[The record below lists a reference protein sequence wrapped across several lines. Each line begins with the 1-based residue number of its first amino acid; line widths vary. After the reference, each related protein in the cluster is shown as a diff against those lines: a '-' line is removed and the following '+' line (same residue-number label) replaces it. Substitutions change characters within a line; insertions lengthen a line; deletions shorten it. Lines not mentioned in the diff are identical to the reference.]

1 MPRQILVTAALPYAN
16 GHIHLGHLVEY
27 IQTDI
32 WVRFQK
38 LRGHRCI
45 YICADDTHGTAIMIR
60 ARQEGRNE
68 EALIADMQRHHV
80 ADFAGFDI
88 AFDNY
93 GSTNCPENRELCG
106 EIWKRLRAADLVV
119 ERDVVQLYDVKAG
132 TFLADRFVKGTCPY
146 CQLPNQ
152 YGDSCDNGHTYSP
165 AELKDPVST
174 LTGTTPEVRR
184 APHLFIELEKLHD
197 FLAGWIETEGHL
209 QSEVANYLK
218 GHFLHEPLKAWD
230 VSRPAPYFGFEI
242 PDAPGNYWYVWFDA
256 PIGYMASLWDW
267 CKKHS
272 QKLDDWWPRNHN
284 VGDGREIHHFIG
296 KDIQYFHCLFW
307 PGMLQTA
314 GYRLPTKVH
323 IHGFLTVDGAKMS
336 KTKGTFVRAATYL
349 KHLNPSYLRYYYA
362 SKLGPRLD
370 DLDLNLD
377 EFVTKVNSDLVGK
390 VVNLASRTAKF
401 VETTGLSKTY
411 PDDGGLFKTAAA
423 EADAIAA
430 AYEDC
435 DYNQAMRRVMAL
447 ADKANAYIDEQA
459 PWKLKKDPARAARM
473 QGVCTVALNLFRQ
486 LAVYLAP
493 VLPRLAEQTGELL
506 NKPITDWKDT
516 QAPLI
521 GTRVAPFTHMLSRVE
536 KDQVNAMIEESKE
549 QAPATAAA
557 PVVSRSPD
565 RGTVPTEGLRT
576 LTEGHSN
583 PGDVETSGQTG
594 GTVGR
599 PSHNQAT
606 ADSGAALA
614 AEPLAPQ
621 ITIDDFTKV
630 DLRVARVV
638 AAENVTEAKKLLKLT
653 LSLGGGEQRTVFA
666 GIKEAY
672 QPEQLVGRLVVM
684 VANLAPRQMKFGLS
698 EGMVVATGP
707 GGKEVFLLK
716 PDDGAVPGQRVH

>member
-45 YICADDTHGTAIMIR
+45 YLCADDTHGTAVMIR
-60 ARQEGRNE
+60 ARQEGRSE
-68 EALIADMQRHHV
+68 EALIADMQRHHT

-93 GSTNCPENRELCG
+93 GSTNSPENRELCG
-106 EIWKRLRAADLVV
+106 EIWTRLRAADLVV

-132 TFLADRFVKGTCPY
+132 TFLADRFVKGTCPV
-146 CQLPNQ
+146 CHLPDQ

-165 AELKDPVST
+165 AELKDPIST
-174 LTGTTPEVRR
+174 LSGTTPEVRR
-184 APHLFIELEKLHD
+184 APHLFIELEKLHA
-197 FLAGWIETEGHL
+197 FLAEWIDAGDHL

-256 PIGYMASLWDW
+256 PIGYMASLWQW
-267 CKKHS
+267 CK
-272 QKLDDWWPRNHN
+272 QNNEKLEEWWPRNHGDGDN
-284 VGDGREIHHFIG
+284 NDGDGREIHHFIG

-307 PGMLQTA
+307 PGMLKTA

-336 KTKGTFVRAATYL
+336 KTKGTFIRGAIYL
-349 KHLNPSYLRYYYA
+349 QHLNPSYLRYYYA
-362 SKLGPRLD
+362 AKLGSRLD

-377 EFVTKVNSDLVGK
+377 EFVSKVNSDLVGK

-401 VETTGLSKTY
+401 VEATGLSNTY
-411 PDDGGLFKTAAA
+411 PADGGLFAAAAA
-423 EADAIAA
+423 EAEAIAA

-435 DYNQAMRRVMAL
+435 DYNQAMRRIMAL
-447 ADKANAYIDEQA
+447 ADKANVYVDEHA
-459 PWKLKKDPARAARM
+459 PWKLKKDAARADEM
-473 QGVCTVALNLFRQ
+473 QDVCTVALNLFRQ

-493 VLPRLAEQTGELL
+493 VLPRLAAQTGELL
-506 NKPITDWKDT
+506 GRPIAHWDDA
-516 QAPLI
+516 QAPLA
-521 GTRVAPFTHMLSRVE
+521 GTPVAKFTHMLNRVE
-536 KDQVNAMIEESKE
+536 KDQVTAMIEESKE
-549 QAPATAAA
+549 QAPATAVAA
-557 PVVSRSPD
+557 PSPS
-565 RGTVPTEGLRT
+565 TPTGSISGE
-576 LTEGHSN
+576 S
-583 PGDVETSGQTG
+583 GD
-594 GTVGR
+594 
-599 PSHNQAT
+599 
-606 ADSGAALA
+606 ALA
-614 AEPLAPQ
+614 AEPLAAQ
-621 ITIDDFTKV
+621 ISIDDFAKV

-638 AAENVTEAKKLLKLT
+638 AAEDVAEAKKLLKLT
-653 LSLGGGEQRTVFA
+653 LSLGGDQQRTVFA

-672 QPEQLVGRLVVM
+672 KPEQLVGRLVVM

-698 EGMVVATGP
+698 EGMVVASGP
-707 GGKEVFLLK
+707 GSKEVYLLSA
-716 PDDGAVPGQRVH
+716 DSGAVPGQRVH